1 MSIQNLTLA
10 KKMILMAVL
19 VMTPMVIFGIMTYRT
34 TESLA
39 TDMKNLSDVQM
50 VALREMVVVD
60 MYHDTL
66 RAVVSRA
73 IIAAQVKDEKM
84 KGDIAEELKEYTG
97 EIKSHLDKLDGLA
110 IPKETDDAIAASRPE
125 LDAYI
130 KSTEELTNVA
140 LSGQPEKAVE
150 GLEKFEAAFEALET
164 KLAKLSD
171 LLEDDAKKSVEKG
184 EAEISSAKLSL
195 LFVFLLN
202 IVIAVVVFSL
212 FNRTLTKTLR
222 AIAGRIQSLHGV
234 CITNLGNAN
243 DALAVGDLEF
253 EIVTGTQ
260 PLNNDIKDE
269 LGNLARG
276 VDGILAKTKLT
287 IAGFEASRVAIRNI
301 IDETRRLTDNV
312 KEGRI
317 DARGNASKFRGAYGE
332 IVNGINEM
340 MEAVAT
346 PLNEAS
352 DCLQRVARRDLTAQM
367 TGDYKGDF
375 ATIKEALNTALAN
388 LDEGMQQIAM
398 GAEQVTSAATEIS
411 SGSQSLA
418 QGASEQASTLEEIS
432 SNLQEISSMTKQNAS
447 NSKEARSM
455 SDSARL
461 ATDGGMRNMKRLS
474 EAVEKIKDSSDSTA
488 KIVKT
493 IEEIAFQ
500 TNLLALNAAVEAAR
514 AGDAG
519 KGFAVVAE
527 EVRNLAMRSAE
538 AAQTTAQLID
548 EAVKN
553 TESGVSLNAEVSQNL
568 EEINAQIEKV
578 SVVMAEIA
586 AASEQ
591 QNQGVEQINVAV
603 EQMNGMT
610 QMTAANSEESASA
623 AEELSGQSQEML
635 GLVNDYK
642 LSNERAARRP
652 QAMSSFTQKPATVGA
667 GTVKT
672 SYAKKNGRKK
682 DTMNGFG
689 QMPAGDSLIPFG
701 DMDDNVLSEF

>member
-10 KKMILMAVL
+10 KKMGLLAAA
-19 VMTPMVIFGIMTYRT
+19 VMTPMVIFGIMTYRA
-34 TESLA
+34 TEDLA
-39 TDMKNLSDVQM
+39 ANMKNLSDVQL
-50 VALREMVVVD
+50 VALREMVIVD

-66 RAVVSRA
+66 RAVLSRA
-73 IIAAQVKDEKM
+73 IIAAQIKDERLKS
-84 KGDIAEELKEYTG
+84 DIDGELKEYTG
-97 EIKSHLDKLDGLA
+97 EMKTRLDKIDGLA
-110 IPKETDDAIAASRPE
+110 LPKSTDDAIAAARPE
-125 LDAYI
+125 VDAYI
-130 KSTEELTNVA
+130 KKTEELTGVA
-140 LSGQPEKAVE
+140 LSGQPEKAVA
-150 GLEKFEAAFEALET
+150 GLGDFETAFEALEV
-164 KLAKLSD
+164 KLAKLGD
-171 LLEDDAKKSVEKG
+171 LIEGDAKASVEKG
-184 EAEISSAKLSL
+184 EAELAAAKRNLLLIFLANLALGGVLFFLFGRSL
-195 LFVFLLN
+195 KN
-202 IVIAVVVFSL
+202 TIRVIAGQVE
-212 FNRTLTKTLR
+212 KLR
-222 AIAGRIQSLHGV
+222 GV
-234 CITNLGNAN
+234 CITNLGKGN
-243 DALAVGDLEF
+243 DALAAGDLEF
-253 EIVTGTQ
+253 EIITGTES
-260 PLNNDIKDE
+260 LNSDTKDE
-269 LGNLARG
+269 LGDLARS
-276 VDGILAKTKLT
+276 VDGIIAQTKST
-287 IAGFEASRVAIRNI
+287 VASFEVSRGAIRKMI
-301 IDETRRLTDNV
+301 GETRHLNENV
-312 KEGRI
+312 KEGKINVRS
-317 DARGNASKFRGAYGE
+317 DESKFQGGYRELIAGMNKTLDAFVE
-332 IVNGINEM
+332 
-340 MEAVAT
+340 
-346 PLNEAS
+346 PFNEAS
-352 DCLQRVARRDLTAQM
+352 DCLQRVARRDLTVQM

-388 LDEGMQQIAM
+388 LDEGMQQIAV

-432 SNLQEISSMTKQNAS
+432 SNLQEISSMTRQNAS

-642 LSNERAARRP
+642 LSNDRAGRRP
-652 QAMSSFTQKPATVGA
+652 ITNAFTQKPATVGA

-672 SYAKKNGRKK
+672 SYTKKNGRKK
-682 DTMNGFG
+682 DMQNGFG

-701 DMDDNVLSEF
+701 DMDDSVLSEF